1 MGETKKQFFV
11 LTCDYTAFSV
21 QKLQK
26 SSVFI
31 GNGKVDTVQLEFCI
45 DVMGGEWIE
54 ENIYYFRYEYF
65 FMISFSGCGS
75 ALITEST
82 PEQLY
87 SDDHSI
93 DMFVPYMK
101 YVEG

>member
-1 MGETKKQFFV
+1 MMGETKKQFFV

-45 DVMGGEWIE
+45 DVMGGE
-54 ENIYYFRYEYF
+54 
-65 FMISFSGCGS
+65 
-75 ALITEST
+75 
-82 PEQLY
+82 
-87 SDDHSI
+87 
-93 DMFVPYMK
+93 
-101 YVEG
+101 

>member
-31 GNGKVDTVQLEFCI
+31 IKSS
-45 DVMGGEWIE
+45 M
-54 ENIYYFRYEYF
+54 
-65 FMISFSGCGS
+65 
-75 ALITEST
+75 
-82 PEQLY
+82 
-87 SDDHSI
+87 
-93 DMFVPYMK
+93 
-101 YVEG
+101 